1 MAELTPLPIYQN
13 APLDEIS
20 GYQVGTKIGIFD
32 PDPLPDH
39 QIGVLRRHLEK
50 FPPAAPRAAP
60 AGQGRCLP
68 APTPAAGERANSST
82 VHAPPRPLA
91 LGLGNL
97 KPAAPGQPKKSKQK
111 PKAITR
117 APELLSLCGAPELAR
132 GIGRREQVRDDLV
145 RSIASSEQNAD
156 VPRGVRL
163 LLARSPSLRCSHEG
177 VR

>member
-1 MAELTPLPIYQN
+1 MLLSTRSRGTRWVPKSAFSTQTPSLT
-13 APLDEIS
+13 
-20 GYQVGTKIGIFD
+20 TKLASSAATSKNFR
-32 PDPLPDH
+32 
-39 QIGVLRRHLEK
+39 LRRHELPLRGRAGACRHPPQQQAGVPIPVQYTR
-50 FPPAAPRAAP
+50 PPARHWESKACGAGP
-60 AGQGRCLP
+60 AGKKKSR
-68 APTPAAGERANSST
+68 
-82 VHAPPRPLA
+82 
-91 LGLGNL
+91 
-97 KPAAPGQPKKSKQK
+97 KSKQK

-156 VPRGVRL
+156 VPLGVRL

>member
-39 QIGVLRRHLEK
+39 QIGLLRCHLEK

-60 AGQGRCLP
+60 AGQGGCLP

-91 LGLGNL
+91 LGLEIL
-97 KPAAPGQPKKSKQK
+97 EPAAPAAKKQTKTK
-111 PKAITR
+111 
-117 APELLSLCGAPELAR
+117 
-132 GIGRREQVRDDLV
+132 
-145 RSIASSEQNAD
+145 
-156 VPRGVRL
+156 
-163 LLARSPSLRCSHEG
+163 SHK
-177 VR
+177 VA

>member
-1 MAELTPLPIYQN
+1 MAELTPLPIKQN

-82 VHAPPRPLA
+82 AHAPPRPLA
-91 LGLGNL
+91 LGL
-97 KPAAPGQPKKSKQK
+97 
-111 PKAITR
+111 
-117 APELLSLCGAPELAR
+117 E
-132 GIGRREQVRDDLV
+132 D
-145 RSIASSEQNAD
+145 
-156 VPRGVRL
+156 
-163 LLARSPSLRCSHEG
+163 
-177 VR
+177 